1 MCGIFGYTGSA
12 CTPELLV
19 NGIRR
24 LEYRGYDSWGIAAHG
39 AGGKAEVLY
48 LHKEE
53 GRIPPKLALD
63 FPDTDLLA
71 GITHTR
77 WATHGAPSIENAHPQ
92 TNEDNTIAIVHNGI
106 IENFMPLKEKLL
118 NLGHTFRGETDSEI
132 VAHLVDHLVGE
143 GLDVRS
149 AFLEALKSIEGTYG
163 IALITT
169 LLPGSILVG
178 RMGSPLVI
186 GQGEGYHIIASDP
199 SAIVQHTRYVVYLE
213 DGECAQLNADSF
225 ETFGLD
231 ESIREKEVE
240 KITFDLKDVELG
252 GFHHFMEKEIH
263 EQPQTVND
271 AMRGRIL
278 RREGTVKLGGIE
290 PSFLLKAKRIKIIA
304 CGTSWHAGLIG
315 KYLFENLAGIPTD
328 VHYAAEFRYANPV
341 IEPDTLVIAVSQ
353 SGETAD
359 TLAGVR
365 EAKNRGAVVMGV
377 VNVVGSTIA
386 RECGQGVFLH
396 AGPEIGVASTKAF
409 TSQVVVLSLLALE
422 ASRQRTMSLR
432 DGLLFIDAL
441 EKLPGQ
447 IEETL
452 ELDDTIRGIA
462 EEYAKY
468 SNFLYIGRLYEYP
481 LALEGALKL
490 KEISYV
496 HAEGVPAAELKHG
509 PIALVDKK
517 MPVVVCAAQ
526 SKILDK
532 MVSNV
537 NEIHARGGR
546 IISVVSE
553 GTDKLETI
561 SEHVVTIPKTVDS
574 LVPIL
579 GVIPLQLLAYHIA
592 VKRGCDV
599 DRPRN
604 LAKSVTVE

>member
-39 AGGKAEVLY
+39 AGGKADVLY
-48 LHKEE
+48 LHKES
-53 GRIPPKLALD
+53 GRIPTKPAID
-63 FPDTDLLA
+63 FPDMDLMA

-77 WATHGAPSIENAHPQ
+77 WATHGAPSVENAHPQ

-106 IENFMPLKEKLL
+106 IENYMPLKEKLQ
-118 NLGHTFRGETDSEI
+118 NLGHTFRSETDSEI

-186 GQGEGYHIIASDP
+186 GQGKGYNIIASDP

-225 ETFGLD
+225 ETFDLD

-290 PSFLLKAKRIKIIA
+290 PSLLLKAKRIKIIA

-315 KYLFENLAGIPTD
+315 KYLFENLAAIPTD

-341 IEPDTLVIAVSQ
+341 IEPDTLVIAISQ

-365 EAKNRGAVVMGV
+365 EAKNRDAVVMGV

-386 RECGQGVFLH
+386 RECGQGIFLH

-409 TSQVVVLSLLALE
+409 TSQVVVLSLLAFE

-441 EKLPGQ
+441 EKLPVQ

-452 ELDDTIRGIA
+452 KLDETIRSLA

-553 GTDKLETI
+553 GTDELETI
-561 SEHVVTIPKTVDS
+561 SEHVVKIPSTIDS